1 MAENNEKRT
10 YYIRVSGTLEE
21 VTEEIYRTYYQFKDH
36 QKHLERMERKH
47 GQFSYDALDT
57 SERSG
62 EAMLS
67 DFLAPSVEEIVITH
81 VMYEKLHCS
90 LDKLSQAEKQL
101 VQALYYEGLSERE
114 YAARIGISQKGVNK
128 RKHAIQKNVRKIN
141 FLVLNPLSKSP

>member
-1 MAENNEKRT
+1 MAESNEKRT
-10 YYIRVSGTLEE
+10 YYLRVSGALVE
-21 VTEEIYRTYYQFKDH
+21 VTEEIYRTYYQFKDR
-36 QKHLERMERKH
+36 QKHLEHMDRKH

-67 DFLAPSVEEIVITH
+67 DFLAPSIEEIAIAN

-101 VQALYYEGLSERE
+101 IQALYYEGLSERE
-114 YAARIGISQKGVNK
+114 YAARIGIS
-128 RKHAIQKNVRKIN
+128 
-141 FLVLNPLSKSP
+141 

>member
-10 YYIRVSGTLEE
+10 YYLRVSGTMVK
-21 VTEEIYRTYYQFKDH
+21 VTEEVYRTYYQFKDH

-67 DFLAPSVEEIVITH
+67 DFFAPSIEEIAIAH

-90 LDKLSQAEKQL
+90 FSQAEKQL
-101 VQALYYEGLSERE
+101 IQALYYEGLSERE

-128 RKHAIQKNVRKIN
+128 RKHAIQKKLRKM
-141 FLVLNPLSKSP
+141 LEK

>member
-10 YYIRVSGTLEE
+10 YYIRVSGTMVK
-21 VTEEIYRTYYQFKDH
+21 VTEEVYRTYYQFKDH

-101 VQALYYEGLSERE
+101 IQALYYEGLSERE

-128 RKHAIQKNVRKIN
+128 RKHAIQKKLRKM
-141 FLVLNPLSKSP
+141 LEK

>member
-10 YYIRVSGTLEE
+10 YYLRVSGTMVK
-21 VTEEIYRTYYQFKDH
+21 VTEEVYRTYYQFKDH

-67 DFLAPSVEEIVITH
+67 DFFAPSIEEIAIAH

-101 VQALYYEGLSERE
+101 IQALSYEGLSERE
-114 YAARIGISQKGVNK
+114 DAARIGISQKGVNK
-128 RKHAIQKNVRKIN
+128 RKHAIQKKLRKM
-141 FLVLNPLSKSP
+141 LEK

>member
-1 MAENNEKRT
+1 MAEKNERRT
-10 YYIRVSGTLEE
+10 YYLRVSETLVE

-67 DFLAPSVEEIVITH
+67 DFLAPSIEEIAIAH
-81 VMYEKLHCS
+81 VMLMYEKLHCS

-101 VQALYYEGLSERE
+101 IQALYYEGLSERE

-128 RKHAIQKNVRKIN
+128 RKHAIQKKLRKM
-141 FLVLNPLSKSP
+141 LEK

>member
-10 YYIRVSGTLEE
+10 YYLRVSGTMVK
-21 VTEEIYRTYYQFKDH
+21 VTEEVYRTYYQFKDH

-67 DFLAPSVEEIVITH
+67 DFFAPSIEEIAIAH
-81 VMYEKLHCS
+81 VMYVKLNCS
-90 LDKLSQAEKQL
+90 LVKLSQGVKL
-101 VQALYYEGLSERE
+101 LIQALYYEGLSERE

-128 RKHAIQKNVRKIN
+128 RKHAIQKKLRKM
-141 FLVLNPLSKSP
+141 LEK